1 MTISKKDE
9 RFATFAADEA
19 QYSKLNMRVGCVA
32 CLNGKI
38 ITRGHNHYRTYSKN
52 GIIENTMSC
61 HAECDVLHK
70 LSKLLAYKNPKVV
83 QEGSAIC
90 C

>member
-1 MTISKKDE
+1 MAISKKDE
-9 RFATFAADEA
+9 RFAAFAADEA
-19 QYSKLNMRVGCVA
+19 QESKLNMRVGCVA
-32 CLNGKI
+32 CLNGRI
-38 ITRGHNHYRTYSKN
+38 ISRGHNHYRTYSNN

-70 LSKLLAYKNPKVV
+70 LSKHFSDKNSKVV